1 MAEKSNLWQ
10 EFKQFLLRGN
20 MVELAVAVV
29 IGLAFKSVIDAVV
42 DIISNVIAVP
52 GNKHDPFGLAGKAFH
67 LGGGVFRYGV
77 LIQTIISFII
87 VAAAVFFVVVV
98 PVNRMMARRGQEPD
112 DPTRSCPECLSAIP
126 KAATRCAFCTA
137 QVTPAA

>member
-1 MAEKSNLWQ
+1 MAEKTNLYQ

-20 MVELAVAVV
+20 LVELAVAVV

-42 DIISNVIAVP
+42 DIITNVVAIPSRKGSP
-52 GNKHDPFGLAGKAFH
+52 GFADKFFT
-67 LGGGVFRYGV
+67 LGGGIFRYGA
-77 LIQTIISFII
+77 LIQTIITFVI

-98 PVNRMMARRGQEPD
+98 PVNRIMARRGQAPD
-112 DPTRSCPECLSAIP
+112 DPTRQCPECLSPIP
-126 KAATRCAFCTA
+126 KEARRCAFCTA

>member
-20 MVELAVAVV
+20 LVELAVAVV

-42 DIISNVIAVP
+42 DIVTNVVAIP
-52 GNKHDPFGLAGKAFH
+52 GKKGVGFADKSFTI
-67 LGGGVFRYGV
+67 GGGIFRYGA
-77 LIQTIISFII
+77 LIQTIISFVI

-98 PVNRMMARRGQEPD
+98 PVNRIMARRGKDPE
-112 DPTRSCPECLSAIP
+112 DPTRECPECLSPIP
-126 KAATRCAFCTA
+126 KEARRCAFCTA
-137 QVTPAA
+137 QVTPTA

>member
-1 MAEKSNLWQ
+1 MAQRSSLWK

-20 MVELAVAVV
+20 VVELAVAVV
-29 IGLAFKSVIDAVV
+29 VALAFKSVIDAVV
-42 DIISNVIAVP
+42 DIITNIVAIP
-52 GNKHDPFGLAGKAFH
+52 GAK
-67 LGGGVFRYGV
+67 GGGLTSKYFQIGGGTFKYGV
-77 LIQTIISFII
+77 LLESIITFVI

-98 PVNRMMARRGQEPD
+98 PMNRLTARRGQQAD

-126 KAATRCAFCTA
+126 KAASRCAFCTA